1 MRIGRIL
8 GTGVVWV
15 AQALAQAPVAATPL
29 SFDVASV
36 KPAPPAPDGRIRSF
50 LGGDAGRVNWTN
62 ASLRDII
69 REAYQLKDYQISGP
83 DWLGT
88 ERYNLVAKL
97 PDGAPESQ
105 KCPMLQTLLAE
116 RFHLTVH
123 REKKDLPAYSLTVA
137 KGGVKMKEFVEG
149 SEGAAAP
156 VKSGPEA
163 AANTVVAGKGAAV
176 RTSFGR
182 IQAEG
187 VTSASLADILS
198 VHMDRPVVDETGL
211 SARYDVA
218 LNWTPEAGDG
228 TIVSMKVAMARQR
241 GGEVEV
247 PDATG
252 PALPVAIQQQLGLK
266 IDAKKLPIEVL
277 VVDHAEKVPTEN

>member
-1 MRIGRIL
+1 MKMGRLL
-8 GTGVVWV
+8 GTGVVCV
-15 AQALAQAPVAATPL
+15 AQALAQAPAAATAP

-36 KPAPPAPDGRIRSF
+36 KPAPPSPDGRIRSF

-69 REAYQLKDYQISGP
+69 REAYRLKDYQISGP

-105 KCPMLQTLLAE
+105 KGPMLQTLLAE

-123 REKKDLPAYSLTVA
+123 REKRYLPAYSLTVA

-149 SEGAAAP
+149 SEGAAEP

-163 AANTVVAGKGAAV
+163 AAQMRGAGKGAAV

-182 IQAEG
+182 IQVEG
-187 VTSASLADILS
+187 VTSAGLAEILS
-198 VHMDRPVVDETGL
+198 AHMDRPVVDETSL
-211 SARYDVA
+211 TATYDVA
-218 LNWTPEAGDG
+218 LNWTPETGDG
-228 TIVSMKVAMARQR
+228 TIVSMKIAMARQR
-241 GGEVEV
+241 GEEVKV
-247 PDATG
+247 PEASG
-252 PALPVAIQQQLGLK
+252 PTLPVAIQQQLGLK
-266 IDAKKLPIEVL
+266 MDAKKLPIEVL

>member
-1 MRIGRIL
+1 MKIGRFL
-8 GTGVVWV
+8 GTGVVYV
-15 AQALAQAPVAATPL
+15 AQALAQTPAVGTAL

-36 KPAPPAPDGRIRSF
+36 KPAPPTPDGGIRSF
-50 LGGDAGRVNWTN
+50 LGGDTGRVNWTN

-69 REAYQLKDYQISGP
+69 RAAYQLKDYQISGP
-83 DWLGT
+83 DWLVS
-88 ERYNLVAKL
+88 ERYDVVAKL

-105 KCPMLQTLLAE
+105 KWPMLQTLLAE

-123 REKKDLPAYSLTVA
+123 REKRDLPAYSLTVA

-149 SEGAAAP
+149 SEGAAEP
-156 VKSGPEA
+156 VKSGLEA
-163 AANTVVAGKGAAV
+163 AAKIEGAGKGAAL

-187 VTSASLADILS
+187 VTSAGLADILS

-211 SARYDVA
+211 TARYDVA
-218 LNWTPEAGDG
+218 LKWTPEGGDG
-228 TIVSMKVAMARQR
+228 TIVSMKFAMARQR
-241 GGEVEV
+241 GGDVEV
-247 PDATG
+247 PDAVG

-266 IDAKKLPIEVL
+266 MDAKKLAIEVL